1 MPRYSTHL
9 RLSCF
14 QQSALVSILVGFISC
29 AGKATRLPAVAP
41 KSLAVMERNVATFPE
56 GADKGAAQLR
66 KFSHG
71 NVTLLAWS
79 RDFARGSAILLELE
93 TSESLNDL
101 RLSVNGKELRL
112 TPGENCLFAIFANS
126 PDSKRK
132 ENKIQ
137 ITRGAATLAD
147 VLLPVIQKKYPVAV
161 SKMNVQN
168 FSNQSKPM
176 SQKTIDWIEEGSKKK
191 IKAFVSAE
199 TNFLTSDLRYPR
211 DEHKITSPFFIKR
224 VYERFKVVKGKK
236 TKLAGRTSY
245 HGGTDLKGLTGAPI
259 FAIAN
264 GVVTL
269 ADHLYYDGKIV
280 MIDHGNGIISGYLHQ
295 SELLVKTGDRV
306 QAGQQ
311 IGRTGDTGMVTG
323 PHLHI
328 FLSVHGIKA
337 DPLSLLV
344 LPIRARN

>member
-1 MPRYSTHL
+1 MPRFLQYL
-9 RLSCF
+9 RLTCF
-14 QQSALVSILVGFISC
+14 QQSALVAILVGFISC
-29 AGKATRLPAVAP
+29 AGKATRSGAGAP
-41 KSLAVMERNVATFPE
+41 KSTAIIEKNVATFPE
-56 GADKGAAQLR
+56 GADRSAAQLK
-66 KFSHG
+66 KFTHE
-71 NVTLLAWS
+71 NLTLLAWS
-79 RDFARGSAILLELE
+79 RDFARGSAILLEIE
-93 TSESLNDL
+93 SSDSLNEV
-101 RLSVNGKELRL
+101 RLAVNGKELHL
-112 TPGENCLFAIFANS
+112 TPGDNCMFAIYANS
-126 PDSKRK
+126 PDSQRK

-137 ITRGAATLAD
+137 VMRGATALTEFQ
-147 VLLPVIQKKYPVAV
+147 LPVVKKEYPVAV

-176 SQKTIDWIEEGSKKK
+176 SQKTIDWIEEGRKKK
-191 IKAFVSAE
+191 LKAFVSAE
-199 TNFLTSDLRYPR
+199 KNFLTSDLRYPR

-224 VYERFKVVKGKK
+224 IYERFKVVKGKK
-236 TKLAGRTSY
+236 TKLKGKTSY

-269 ADHLYYDGKIV
+269 AEHLYYDGKVV

-295 SELLVKTGDRV
+295 SELLVKEGDQV
-306 QAGQQ
+306 KAGQQ